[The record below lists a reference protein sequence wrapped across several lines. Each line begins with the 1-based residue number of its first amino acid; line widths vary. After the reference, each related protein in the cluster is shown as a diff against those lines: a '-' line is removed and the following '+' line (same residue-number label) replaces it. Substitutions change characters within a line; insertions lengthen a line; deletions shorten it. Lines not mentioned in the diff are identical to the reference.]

1 VFFCYSASL
10 SSLIYSEGKSILVYK
25 LASLKLNTRIIS
37 LGSLLVLFFNGSVSI
52 AQSLD
57 RTQQSI
63 DELIQKAE
71 NFLSTGEIEL
81 VRSYDSL
88 ALLTA
93 QKLNQ
98 PEYLGKAYYLH
109 AKYLSA
115 LQKFSDA
122 NLYYQKALQVF
133 YRKLN
138 NETTALIYNDWG
150 YSKGETGDLD
160 EQVEYYLL
168 AIKVYEQYKNSP
180 GLAQTMSNL
189 STAYFQLEQYDK
201 AFSYAYDAL
210 EIRERQGD
218 QGDLAISY
226 INLSNMYAQ
235 TDSLHLAR
243 KFIDLGLAA
252 AEKSGDK
259 QRQAQ
264 VYITKSLLLNREK
277 RIREALEMELKA
289 IALYE
294 EMKNDGIAA
303 NRYIAAA
310 FYSNMLGDSVE
321 AIRYFNRSIAL
332 ASAIQNKVV
341 MRNGHNYLSNFYLEH
356 GNYQEAFAQY
366 KKYISLRDSIINSE
380 TNTKIAMLQ
389 AEFDIEKK
397 DFVIN
402 RLQIQ
407 ERVRQLEI
415 EKQKAIINGNK
426 IEADRKQD
434 EINLLFKTRELQEE
448 KLLRQQNE
456 LETQKLLV
464 ANNKQQ
470 LLIADKERII
480 QQKQLKNQGL
490 IRNLMLGL
498 GVLLVILAFLGF
510 NRFKLKKKI
519 EQQASI
525 IAMRNSISENLHDDI
540 GSSLS
545 NISLLNRLAQNNSH
559 NPSLRDEYLVKA
571 GEEIQYVSESISD
584 IVWNINPR
592 YDNIQNLLVRMR
604 RYAADMMDGK
614 NIDYQ
619 INFSEEMDHIFL
631 SMDKR
636 RQFYL
641 FYKEAINNLVKHA
654 RAEKVTV
661 QLALINGLVKLEIQD
676 DGIGFDPN
684 VPGSGNGMATLQK
697 RAKALNGQLQ
707 LFSQQGRGT
716 RVDLQFQ
723 IT

>member
-98 PEYLGKAYYLH
+98 PEYQGKAYYLH

>member
-1 VFFCYSASL
+1 M
-10 SSLIYSEGKSILVYK
+10 YK

-81 VRSYDSL
+81 VRTYDSL

-122 NLYYQKALQVF
+122 DLYYQKALQVF

-226 INLSNMYAQ
+226 INLANMYAQ

-252 AEKSGDK
+252 AENSGDK

-277 RIREALEMELKA
+277 KIREALEMELKA

-341 MRNGHNYLSNFYLEH
+341 MRNGYNYLSNFYLEH

-380 TNTKIAMLQ
+380 TNTKIARLQ

-510 NRFKLKKKI
+510 NRYKLKKKI

-636 RQFYL
+636 RHFYL

-654 RAEKVTV
+654 KAEKVTV

-684 VPGSGNGMATLQK
+684 VPGFGNGMATLQK